1 MRVPSVFYFFLRP
14 VQGIVG
20 VVEEMA
26 VWKVVAALAVTMVI
40 KVHFP
45 ALSPPRQGSI
55 LPHEYIGLSK
65 GNSGQAN
72 TLV

>member
-1 MRVPSVFYFFLRP
+1 MQSILPAMRVPSVFYFFLRP

-26 VWKVVAALAVTMVI
+26 VLTALALAVTMVI

-55 LPHEYIGLSK
+55 LPQSK
-65 GNSGQAN
+65 KRSN
-72 TLV
+72 